1 MSALGSVRQKPGLPG
16 KAIFIKSGQCLSLPC
31 HGSPGVI
38 LAADRTIRFLC
49 ALEGATTSRVLNL
62 RHIAQIHGRDPEY
75 GEKPLFTSP
84 VINTAFVLK
93 HRIRTDEDYLF
104 SSSRAAGTKIIVPFD
119 LQDLRAGGPSFFVDQ
134 RGFVELLRQAG
145 HYSEG
150 TLERD
155 IRVLRLLNAI
165 PSLDPFLLREH
176 LRSHNIEVAACY
188 FAISA
193 GDQNRMHAFVA
204 GELSRLVRLAN
215 GEDTDGSTSRMV
227 SAMLSGEVNERL
239 EPLRI
244 TLGLS
249 EGDFREGAFGWRG
262 FLYYK
267 WQMQSVWPQVMDI
280 LREIKAAMPEGAVS
294 DQQRTLLAALKRS
307 IIELVR
313 DNSHHITKVL
323 DVYDE
328 SFADLVASSAP
339 KTFRDF
345 LLSAP
350 SLFLELGDKMG
361 AISHIASFWRYRFPK
376 DRPQLRPAM
385 VDAEE
390 LIAIF
395 QDFASGFAE
404 RSRETGSPL
413 ARPAM
418 IKA

>member
-1 MSALGSVRQKPGLPG
+1 LSVSYRD
-16 KAIFIKSGQCLSLPC
+16 ISG
-31 HGSPGVI
+31 VV

-62 RHIAQIHGRDPEY
+62 RHIGQVHGQDPEY
-75 GEKPLFTSP
+75 GQKPLFLSP

-93 HRIRTDEDYLF
+93 HRIRADEDYLF
-104 SSSRAAGTKIIVPFD
+104 SSSRAAGIKIIVPFD
-119 LQDLRAGGPSFFVDQ
+119 LQDLRAGGHSFFVDQ

-145 HYSEG
+145 HY
-150 TLERD
+150 TDAKLERD
-155 IRVLRLLNAI
+155 VTVLRLLNAI

-176 LRSHNIEVAACY
+176 LRNNKIDVAACY

-193 GDQNRMHAFVA
+193 GDQERMHEFVA

-215 GEDTDGSTSRMV
+215 GEDTDGSTGRMV
-227 SAMLSGEVNERL
+227 SAMLSGQVSEKL

-244 TLGLS
+244 TLGLA

-294 DQQRTLLAALKRS
+294 DQQRALLDTLKRS

-313 DNSHHITKVL
+313 DNSRHITRVL

-328 SFADLVASSAP
+328 SFADLVASNAP

-361 AISHIASFWRYRFPK
+361 AISHIASFWRYRFPEG
-376 DRPQLRPAM
+376 RSVLQPSM

-404 RSRETGSPL
+404 RSREPASPL
-413 ARPAM
+413 ARPAV